1 MKKTKAKTNYNKRNV
16 ALGAA
21 ALATAAAG
29 AAAGYY
35 FYVSKD
41 AKANRKIAA
50 AWARDMKQDVVR
62 EAKKVGSLRRADV
75 IKLVDKAASAYQSA
89 RSVDPKE
96 LRRAANELRANW
108 EEVIREARGGI
119 SKTAARTKRA
129 AKKAA
134 KKTTRTA
141 KKTAKKA
148 R

>member
-1 MKKTKAKTNYNKRNV
+1 MAKTNAKTNRNNRTIT
-16 ALGAA
+16 LGAA

-50 AWARDMKQDVVR
+50 AWARDLKKDVVR
-62 EAKKVGSLRRADV
+62 EAKKVGDVSRADV
-75 IKLVDKAASAYQSA
+75 IKLIDKAAAAYQSA

-96 LRRAANELRANW
+96 LRRAASELRANW
-108 EEVIREARGGI
+108 EQVLREARGGATR
-119 SKTAARTKRA
+119 TAARTKRA
-129 AKKAA
+129 AAKAGKRTVSTA
-134 KKTTRTA
+134 KRTTR
-141 KKTAKKA
+141 KA